1 MPEIKLEHITKRW
14 GKFYG
19 VDDLNLVIEN
29 NAFVTLLGPS
39 GCGKTTTLRM
49 IAGLETPTSG
59 RITIGDTVV
68 FDSELGINIPANKRK
83 VGFLFQNYALW
94 PNMTVYQNI
103 SFGLSNIKEEM
114 PKISFEAKNAAR
126 LAQILKNPQDVVKTL
141 EECRDK
147 NGKLDETKAII
158 KLIDTYTI
166 SQYTAQKLFGYHLEQ
181 GKDVSAEVKALEEK
195 VEAARKAQP
204 FNENFE
210 LLKELG
216 KIDKPILLKRG
227 LSATIEEWLMS
238 AEYIMAGGNDKVM
251 LCERGIRTF
260 EPATRNTLDLSAVP
274 LLQQKTHL
282 PITVDPS
289 HATGIAS
296 LVEPMA
302 LCAVTAGCDALEIEV
317 HNDPK
322 NAWSDGAQSLTPAQF
337 AETMKKVKAL
347 SEFMGKPLD
356 VNE

>member
-1 MPEIKLEHITKRW
+1 MPEIRLEHITKRW

-147 NGKLDETKAII
+147 NGKLDEKKAII

-166 SQYTAQKLFGYHLEQ
+166 SQYTAKKLFGYH
-181 GKDVSAEVKALEEK
+181 
-195 VEAARKAQP
+195 
-204 FNENFE
+204 
-210 LLKELG
+210 
-216 KIDKPILLKRG
+216 
-227 LSATIEEWLMS
+227 
-238 AEYIMAGGNDKVM
+238 
-251 LCERGIRTF
+251 
-260 EPATRNTLDLSAVP
+260 
-274 LLQQKTHL
+274 
-282 PITVDPS
+282 
-289 HATGIAS
+289 
-296 LVEPMA
+296 
-302 LCAVTAGCDALEIEV
+302 
-317 HNDPK
+317 
-322 NAWSDGAQSLTPAQF
+322 
-337 AETMKKVKAL
+337 
-347 SEFMGKPLD
+347 
-356 VNE
+356 